1 MKKNRILL
9 IIALVLVLVLVIS
22 FIKKELNNYNINKL
36 LNEYD
41 YIIVGTDCSC
51 KSWIEK
57 CTHGTY
63 GIKNGSIK
71 KLNEKFKA
79 NKDNIYEISYSYR
92 DGKNHYNI
100 SNSIDEKG
108 QIAFN
113 NIVNIYEKNN
123 NQNLINSFIISK
135 NNYYIQTYEDDKY
148 VIYKYVTEDN
158 SLKVLL
164 NIDYCEITCFYEK

>member
-1 MKKNRILL
+1 M
-9 IIALVLVLVLVIS
+9 
-22 FIKKELNNYNINKL
+22 
-36 LNEYD
+36 
-41 YIIVGTDCSC
+41 
-51 KSWIEK
+51 
-57 CTHGTY
+57 
-63 GIKNGSIK
+63 
-71 KLNEKFKA
+71 NEKFKA